1 MEPSSQGIN
10 SKPEVIDYCVN
21 PLARIL
27 SSENDA
33 QMYIYHASCDSPF
46 GFCCDFDE
54 DTSGEVA
61 RLSEV
66 LSVRHDPDY
75 IAPGVGVVTKAQMV
89 DYYAQALTKVFGNEK
104 HAQMCIYQISWQSN
118 FRFCCDL
125 DDEIAWEL
133 AGVLGVLSVLPDK
146 NFESKNKDYGGLS
159 FYTSEK
165 TLRTASEGFGE
176 LVEGRLQF
184 CAYKMQHFNFLVLV
198 CSYWCNAFSTVNII
212 VDKISKRSKGYA
224 FIEYATEEAA
234 STALRDEWQG
244 YFPSLDYP
252 ANRPPKLC
260 IFSTCHRS
268 LYQLE
273 ILFRVKHF
281 RVKH

>member
-1 MEPSSQGIN
+1 MRRCIYIMLL
-10 SKPEVIDYCVN
+10 VIP
-21 PLARIL
+21 PLAFAVTLTKILPARSPVYLKFYRLGTTRIIL
-27 SSENDA
+27 PLKRHIA
-33 QMYIYHASCDSPF
+33 HLQ
-46 GFCCDFDE
+46 
-54 DTSGEVA
+54 
-61 RLSEV
+61 EV
-66 LSVRHDPDY
+66 LFPVGNTNHWLVRMDK
-75 IAPGVGVVTKAQMV
+75 PGVGVVTKAQMV

-104 HAQMCIYQISWQSN
+104 HAQMCIYQISWRSN

-176 LVEGRLQF
+176 LVE
-184 CAYKMQHFNFLVLV
+184 
-198 CSYWCNAFSTVNII
+198 VNII

-244 YFPSLDYP
+244 
-252 ANRPPKLC
+252 
-260 IFSTCHRS
+260 
-268 LYQLE
+268 
-273 ILFRVKHF
+273 
-281 RVKH
+281 